1 MIRKATKETIL
12 EMTRNIKSMSA
23 DILRCLTKIV
33 IYIIR
38 IILYKVVAIPYD
50 TKFWR
55 EKFWQ
60 IATDLTKFSYPNY
73 TLLKAEVFG
82 VIRS

>member
-1 MIRKATKETIL
+1 MICKATRETIL
-12 EMTRNIKSMSA
+12 KTIRNIESTSA
-23 DILRCLTKIV
+23 AILRCLTKIV

-50 TKFWR
+50 KTR
-55 EKFWQ
+55 EK
-60 IATDLTKFSYPNY
+60 ILTNCNRFSYPNY

-82 VIRS
+82 VICS